1 VPPTPDVPVHLDLTE
16 GWRGDRVVV
25 SVGGRERCRLADVTT
40 RMQLGRASTVDLEVP
55 AGEVEVA
62 VALPERGIAGSYRT
76 EADREVWVA
85 VRVVGGA
92 LEFRSSEQPFG
103 YV

>member
-1 VPPTPDVPVHLDLTE
+1 MPTTPDVRLHLDLTE

-25 SVGGRERCRLADVTT
+25 SVGGEERRRLSDVTT
-40 RMQLGRASTVDLEVP
+40 RTQLGLASTVDLVVP
-55 AGEVEVA
+55 SGGVEVQ
-62 VALPERGIAGSYRT
+62 VALPDRAMAGTHRLQA
-76 EADREVWVA
+76 EREVWVA
-85 VRVVGGA
+85 VRVVDGG